1 MFTNAVKTS
10 LTQSTQRDKTVHI
23 IDTLKVENELGE
35 GVIWDHGASKL
46 WWTDI
51 QQNTLYRYD
60 PESKQLEQWDT
71 PERLCCFA
79 PRESG
84 DGLVAAFESGF
95 AFYTPETGALK
106 WIKKLEADNPG
117 TRFNDG
123 RTDRQGR
130 LWAATMV
137 ENIEVATY
145 KGSLYCLDHQLNV
158 HKMLG
163 DLSIP
168 NSLCWS
174 PDGKTM
180 YHTDTPSRQISQYD
194 YNPNTATF
202 SKQKIFVST
211 RSGCYPDGSI
221 VDAQGYLWNAQWASG
236 TVVRYAADGSEDLVV
251 NIPARQPTCV
261 AFGGKN
267 LNLMFVTSAW
277 QDLDPIARA
286 SDPDAGSLFVFETDY
301 LGLLESRFIQR

>member
-1 MFTNAVKTS
+1 MR
-10 LTQSTQRDKTVHI
+10 L

-35 GVIWDHGASKL
+35 GVIWDHAASKL

-51 QQNTLYRYD
+51 QQSKLYRYD
-60 PESKQLEQWDT
+60 PESKKLEQWDT

-79 PRESG
+79 PRADSK
-84 DGLVAAFESGF
+84 GLVAAFESGF
-95 AFYTPETGALK
+95 AFYTPESGELE

-137 ENIEVATY
+137 ENDKIATY
-145 KGSLYCLDHQLNV
+145 KGSLYCLDYQLHV
-158 HKMLG
+158 HKTIG

-180 YHTDTPSRQISQYD
+180 YHTDTPSRQIKQFNYD
-194 YNPNTATF
+194 IETATF
-202 SKQKIFVST
+202 DKSRNFVTTKQ
-211 RSGCYPDGSI
+211 GCYPDGSI
-221 VDAQGYLWNAQWASG
+221 IDAEGYLWNAQWASS
-236 TVVRYAADGSEDLVV
+236 TVVRYAPNGSVDLVV
-251 NIPARQPTCV
+251 SVPASQPTCV

-277 QDLDPIARA
+277 QDLDSQARA
-286 SDPDAGSLFVFETDY
+286 LDSDAGSLFVFETDY
-301 LGLLESRFIQR
+301 LGLIENRFGSSPV

>member
-1 MFTNAVKTS
+1 MR
-10 LTQSTQRDKTVHI
+10 LMDI
-23 IDTLKVENELGE
+23 LKVENELGE
-35 GVIWDHGASKL
+35 GVIWDHTASKV

-51 QQNTLYRYD
+51 QQRKLYRYD

-79 PRESG
+79 PRAPG
-84 DGLVAAFESGF
+84 DGLVAVFESGF
-95 AFYTPETGALK
+95 AFYTPETGKLE
-106 WIKKLEADNPG
+106 WIKKLETDNPG

-137 ENIEVATY
+137 ENSKVAPY
-145 KGSLYCLDHQLNV
+145 KGSLYCLDNDLKI
-158 HKMLG
+158 HKTIGGLT
-163 DLSIP
+163 IP

-180 YHTDTPSRQISQYD
+180 YHTDTPSRQINQYD
-194 YNPNTATF
+194 YNPNTATVG
-202 SKQKIFVST
+202 KQRNFTST
-211 RSGCYPDGSI
+211 RPDCYPDGSI
-221 VDAQGYLWNAQWASG
+221 VDAHGYLWNAQWGSS
-236 TVVRYAADGSEDLVV
+236 TVVRYAPDGTEDLVV
-251 NIPARQPTCV
+251 KVSASQPSCV

-277 QDLDPIARA
+277 QDLDNSARA

-301 LGLLESRFIQR
+301 LGLVESRFVQGQP

>member
-1 MFTNAVKTS
+1 VR
-10 LTQSTQRDKTVHI
+10 L
-23 IDTLKVENELGE
+23 IDTLKVANELGE
-35 GVIWDHGASKL
+35 GVIWDHVASKL

-51 QQNTLYRYD
+51 QQSKLYRYD
-60 PESKQLEQWDT
+60 PESKHLEQWDT

-95 AFYTPETGALK
+95 AFYTPETGVLK
-106 WIKKLEADNPG
+106 WIKKLEADNSG

-137 ENIEVATY
+137 ENNNLAPY
-145 KGSLYCLDHQLNV
+145 KGSLYCLGHDLKV
-158 HKMLG
+158 HKSIS

-174 PDGKTM
+174 ADGETM

-194 YNPNTATF
+194 FDPKTAIV
-202 SKQKIFVST
+202 SKQRNFVST
-211 RSGCYPDGSI
+211 RPGCFPDGSI
-221 VDAQGYLWNAQWASG
+221 VDADGYLWNAQWASS
-236 TVVRYAADGSEDLVV
+236 TVVRYAPDGTEDIVV

-277 QDLDPIARA
+277 QDLDSDALA

-301 LGLLESRFIQR
+301 LGLIERRFVEI